1 MGLWLNIKIIV
12 IIEQGE
18 EEIWDEKNAL
28 LAKERLLEIISKTSK
43 NWEEKSEDVKV
54 NGFVQE

>member
-1 MGLWLNIKIIV
+1 MLWLNIKIIF